1 MSGIIALFCL
11 SLACFTYINSLQF
24 PGSNSTP
31 ENTYV
36 EELAPESPE
45 VLPDVELIKRIV
57 RLSNLCQKP
66 IFDPVPVD
74 KITGTHFF
82 LTSHLHFQNF
92 YFTIGCLYNQ
102 GFSFDTHTARFLN
115 LFS

>member
-57 RLSNLCQKP
+57 RKAFEFMSMTNL
-66 IFDPVPVD
+66 
-74 KITGTHFF
+74 
-82 LTSHLHFQNF
+82 
-92 YFTIGCLYNQ
+92 
-102 GFSFDTHTARFLN
+102 
-115 LFS
+115 

>member
-1 MSGIIALFCL
+1 MVRIKKNTVKMSGIIALFCL

-24 PGSNSTP
+24 PGNNGLP

-57 RLSNLCQKP
+57 RKAFEFMSKTNL
-66 IFDPVPVD
+66 
-74 KITGTHFF
+74 
-82 LTSHLHFQNF
+82 
-92 YFTIGCLYNQ
+92 
-102 GFSFDTHTARFLN
+102 
-115 LFS
+115 